1 MECEAKDSKP
11 NIRINMAMVEWNQPI
26 IEACVAIRSQ
36 KAKMLELVKQ
46 LEDVSPTRR
55 RQMKWEKKII
65 FINK

>member
-1 MECEAKDSKP
+1 MECEAKNPKP

-26 IEACVAIRSQ
+26 IEAWVARRSQ

-55 RQMKWEKKII
+55 RQMKWEKEKLIH
-65 FINK
+65 